1 MNILKRRKQLMIVS
15 GGLLAA
21 GLIAGHGMGYSTL
34 AAVLLTLATIVAGSD
49 IVIRAWNSLRVRHI
63 SIELLVTLAA
73 TGGIAIGIYEE
84 AAAVT
89 FLFLFGAYLEERT
102 IRRTRRALDDLV
114 NTAPVTAL
122 LVENGAVREVP
133 VHQVPVD
140 AIVRVRPGD
149 SVPVDGAV
157 VSGHSTI
164 DESAITGEPLPA
176 EKTPGS
182 SVYAGA
188 VNRSG
193 ILDIRAERVGAD
205 TTLAR
210 IIHRVEEAQEAKVP
224 MQRFIER
231 FAQWYTPAMV
241 VVAVGVLIVTGDLVP
256 ALTLLVI
263 ACPGALVVATPV
275 AIAAGIGRAARSG
288 MLIKGGAFLETVGNV
303 NALVLD
309 KTGTITEGK
318 PRVTEVIGYAGNDQS
333 DVLRWAAI
341 AEQGSSHPLAQPI
354 VEAAEPYG
362 PVPTADEGDAVAG
375 HGVAARWD
383 GREIFVGREDYLA
396 GEGVEIPADASEA
409 MARLHDNGQTAML
422 VTVDRQ
428 VVGVIAV
435 ADSLGE
441 NVPELIASLPA
452 AGIRRVVM
460 ATGDDERVARV
471 VASQA
476 GITEVFARQL
486 PDDKLALIR
495 RLQSEGYI
503 VAFAG
508 DGINDAPA
516 LAAADVGIAMGVGG
530 TDVAIEAADLALM
543 TDELEKIP
551 EAVTL
556 SRRTMRIIRQN
567 LVIALGTV
575 ALLLAGVSGGFI
587 TMGSGMLIHEASLL
601 IVVLNSVRLL
611 ARKPKRASRGGGT
624 RLQPAPVAMQPV
636 AVAA

>member
-1 MNILKRRKQLMIVS
+1 MNLLKRRKQLMIVS
-15 GGLLAA
+15 GTLLVA
-21 GLIAGHGMGYSTL
+21 GLIAGHGLGHSAV
-34 AAVLLTLATIVAGSD
+34 AAVLLILASIVAGSD
-49 IVIRAWNSLRVRHI
+49 IVVRAWNSLRVKHI

-102 IRRTRRALDDLV
+102 IRRTRKALDDLV
-114 NTAPVTAL
+114 NTAPVSAL
-122 LVENGAVREVP
+122 LVEDGSVREVP
-133 VHQVPVD
+133 VHQVPLD

-149 SVPVDGAV
+149 SVPVDGTV

-164 DESAITGEPLPA
+164 DESAITGEPLAA
-176 EKTPGS
+176 EKTTGS
-182 SVYAGA
+182 SVFAGA
-188 VNRSG
+188 VNRAG
-193 ILDIRAERVGAD
+193 IIDVRAERVGAE

-210 IIHRVEEAQEAKVP
+210 VIRRVEEAQEAKVP

-241 VVAVGVLIVTGDLVP
+241 AVAVGVLIVTRDLVP

-275 AIAAGIGRAARSG
+275 AIAAGIGRAARGG

-303 NALVLD
+303 SALVLD

-318 PRVTEVIGYAGNDQS
+318 PRVTQVLGLAGNDRE

-354 VEAAEPYG
+354 VEAAAAYG
-362 PVPTADEGDAVAG
+362 VIPTADSGDAIAG
-375 HGVAARWD
+375 QGVSASWNNHNV
-383 GREIFVGREDYLA
+383 FVGRSDYLER
-396 GEGVEIPADASEA
+396 EGVEIPQEAYDALSS
-409 MARLHDNGQTAML
+409 LHENGETAML
-422 VTVDRQ
+422 VAVDGRII
-428 VVGVIAV
+428 GVIAV
-435 ADSLGE
+435 ADSLDE
-441 NVPELIASLPA
+441 NVPAFIASLPE
-452 AGIRRVVM
+452 AGVQRVIM
-460 ATGDDERVARV
+460 ATGDDARVARV

-476 GITEVFARQL
+476 GITEVHARQL
-486 PDDKLALIR
+486 PEDKLALIQQ
-495 RLQSEGYI
+495 LQKEGY
-503 VAFAG
+503 VVGFAG

-516 LAAADVGIAMGVGG
+516 LAAADVGIAMGAGG

-543 TDELEKIP
+543 ADELEKIP
-551 EAVTL
+551 EAITL

-575 ALLLAGVSGGFI
+575 ALLLAGVAGGFI
-587 TMGSGMLIHEASLL
+587 TMGSGMLVHEASLL
-601 IVVLNSVRLL
+601 LVVLNSVRLL
-611 ARKPKRASRGGGT
+611 APGAKRIRRAAPS
-624 RLQPAPVAMQPV
+624 QPAPASPQPQPV
-636 AVAA
+636 AVTA